1 MIVLPQDQ
9 IDKMKEIMDYLFKYQ
24 ALTTVSEVK
33 RRFNLTNEEYE
44 MIYDLCMPLIRENG
58 VKKYWAIKYQSFV
71 QELKRLIKNRKD
83 LTSNQFY
90 SELRKIVY
98 ARSSGEPLMI
108 EAAGV
113 ENES

>member
-24 ALTTVSEVK
+24 ALTTVGEVK
-33 RRFNLTNEEYE
+33 KRFNLTNEEYE

-71 QELKRLIKNRKD
+71 QELKRLIKNRKN
-83 LTSNQFY
+83 LTNNQFY

-98 ARSSGEPLMI
+98 ARSSGEPLMF

-113 ENES
+113 EES